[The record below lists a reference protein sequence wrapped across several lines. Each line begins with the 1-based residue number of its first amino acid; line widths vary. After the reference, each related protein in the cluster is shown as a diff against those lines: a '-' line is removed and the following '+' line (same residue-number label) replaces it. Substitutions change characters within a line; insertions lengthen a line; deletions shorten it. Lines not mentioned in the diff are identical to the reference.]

1 MAGRLL
7 RTVGYLSEI
16 VVRCWPLG
24 KSQETVLKEQ
34 SDRYGPVS
42 DEGDSETRGTH
53 GPTQGPDRR

>member
-7 RTVGYLSEI
+7 RTLGYLSEI
-16 VVRCWPLG
+16 VVRFWPLS

-42 DEGDSETRGTH
+42 DKQDSETRGA
-53 GPTQGPDRR
+53 QGPDRR